1 LEFHDRDRFLFVT
14 GRVKEV
20 LVLGG
25 GKKII
30 PDDLERSY
38 GGASEIAE
46 IAVLEDKGA
55 LVALVRPEPAK
66 LRDRGV
72 TNCATVCASSS
83 GKGRGISRPSNVC
96 PGSP

>member
-1 LEFHDRDRFLFVT
+1 M
-14 GRVKEV
+14 
-20 LVLGG
+20 LGG

-38 GGASEIAE
+38 GGVPEIAE

-72 TNCATVCASSS
+72 TNLRDGMRIILGDHLLAPAQHEDLFHSPGDEEETVA
-83 GKGRGISRPSNVC
+83 ID
-96 PGSP
+96 